1 MTDQFSLLGV
11 YVSRPVADALSE
23 TAYESAG
30 VLDLED
36 YFADTTD
43 PIPAGDPG
51 AEATD
56 EIVAD
61 VLARFPEL
69 YDAAEFDAAERL
81 EPDAFDLV
89 QLAAAPD
96 RVANARERFRAAATV
111 WETDL
116 RTVQTAILAAA
127 LEVDPAPSQRDGN

>member
-1 MTDQFSLLGV
+1 MTDQYSLLGV

-23 TAYESAG
+23 AAYESAG
-30 VLDLED
+30 VVDLED
-36 YFADTTD
+36 YFAETTA
-43 PIPAGDPG
+43 PIPTGDPG

-61 VLARFPEL
+61 VLARFPGL
-69 YDAAEFDAAERL
+69 YDAAEFDAVERL

-111 WETDL
+111 RDADL

-127 LEVDPAPSQRDGN
+127 LEVDPAPS